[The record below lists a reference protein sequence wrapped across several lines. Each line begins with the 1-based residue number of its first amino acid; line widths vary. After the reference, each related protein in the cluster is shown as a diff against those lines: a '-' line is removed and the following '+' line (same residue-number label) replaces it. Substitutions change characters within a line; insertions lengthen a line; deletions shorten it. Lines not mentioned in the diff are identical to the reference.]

1 MLECVFFNPVL
12 LIRKPRHREE
22 CLPKCKHRFS
32 SLDGSRVVRKPC
44 ANQSSAW
51 CSLEGAL
58 PAGSAGEGRG
68 SGPCAPDGGH
78 ERRSGDTAGKFCELS
93 LGITGCFTET
103 KTGTVLAAVG
113 AWVRG

>member
-44 ANQSSAW
+44 VNQSSAW
-51 CSLEGAL
+51 CSLERAL

-68 SGPCAPDGGH
+68 SGH
-78 ERRSGDTAGKFCELS
+78 ERRLGDTAGRFCELS

-103 KTGTVLAAVG
+103 KTGTVLAAVS